1 MKKILG
7 IIAIAILITVIVAIG
22 TYLLVMTNISII
34 AIDGENVQIECFGNI
49 WEYIIMQ

>member
-7 IIAIAILITVIVAIG
+7 IIAILIAVVIG
-22 TYLLVMTNISII
+22 TYLLVMTNISIT